1 MSSEWHKYGTLL
13 NPWCVNLIL
22 WDKEWQDRPCVQSLV
37 ASVSRIMVLSQLSW
51 VLTVN
56 FLCFIFWNVKKLVLP
71 NILAFISRLWK
82 LILLWKESFKF
93 EIWGPYSSA
102 LKSLTVPSILI
113 AGISIMG
120 HLFVINVRGMQKE
133 KLLEPLRGN
142 VVTQNFV
149 LESIRPQKWVVPIDK
164 MTVGSFNKADKWQF

>member
-1 MSSEWHKYGTLL
+1 
-13 NPWCVNLIL
+13 
-22 WDKEWQDRPCVQSLV
+22 
-37 ASVSRIMVLSQLSW
+37 
-51 VLTVN
+51 
-56 FLCFIFWNVKKLVLP
+56 
-71 NILAFISRLWK
+71 
-82 LILLWKESFKF
+82 
-93 EIWGPYSSA
+93 
-102 LKSLTVPSILI
+102 
-113 AGISIMG
+113 MG